1 MSKSGLGANPGLQNL
16 WAHALS
22 TTLAQ
27 TQGLARLEDGG
38 SWNRGL
44 EFLIQRFRTICSYV
58 WQGLPG
64 GLLEIF
70 YASLFSAFS
79 TLHSKGTSLPLTYL
93 GLEPRILTC
102 RLEQPLPLSGGPA
115 QARSCPCPLLPSC
128 LGSGVSSS
136 PQGGQLLLT
145 PLLGCVT
152 LGKSLAGCLLFV
164 LPLAQ
169 LLAICFAFS

>member
-1 MSKSGLGANPGLQNL
+1 MLTLGYRICGRMPFPLHL
-16 WAHALS
+16 RRPRVFV
-22 TTLAQ
+22 
-27 TQGLARLEDGG
+27 RLEDGG

-44 EFLIQRFRTICSYV
+44 VFLTQGFRTICSYV

-64 GLLEIF
+64 GLLVIF
-70 YASLFSAFS
+70 QASLFSAFS

-102 RLEQPLPLSGGPA
+102 RLEQPLPLSRGPD

-128 LGSGVSSS
+128 LGSGVSSG

-145 PLLGCVT
+145 PLFGCVT
-152 LGKSLAGCLLFV
+152 LGKSLAG
-164 LPLAQ
+164 LAQ
-169 LLAICFAFS
+169 MLAICFAFS